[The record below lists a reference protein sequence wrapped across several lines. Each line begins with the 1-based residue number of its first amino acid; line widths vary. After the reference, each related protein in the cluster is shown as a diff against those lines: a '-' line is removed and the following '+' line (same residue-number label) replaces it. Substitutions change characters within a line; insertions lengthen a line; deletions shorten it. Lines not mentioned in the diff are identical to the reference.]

1 MSSTFEQLN
10 NSLEKLKLLQ
20 MKKYLSEV
28 TDFVSSNKLSFSD
41 GLLKLCNYELDH
53 KVEVASKSMIKAAA
67 FPFIKTIDD
76 YDFDFQP
83 KLNKQE
89 ILELTSLKF
98 IEELKNIVFLG
109 SSGVGKTHLAT
120 SLGIV
125 AAKKRYS
132 TYFIKCHDLLQQL
145 KRAKVE
151 NRLDSRL
158 KYLNRY
164 KLLIIDELGYLPID
178 KEDSNLFFQLIDM
191 RYEKKSTILTTNIN
205 FSNWDSVFYDAVV
218 ANAILDR
225 VLHHS
230 HVISING
237 YIRFFVHKY
246 LTLYNIWQFSND
258 LLCRDE
264 IWMVSK
270 NNDGVSE
277 LYSLGEFKD
286 EDGNKIRRD
295 EVLSKKY
302 IAGNYGAIPALKPMK
317 VLREGNIQ

>member
-67 FPFIKTIDD
+67 FPFIKTIED

-237 YIRFFVHKY
+237 CSYRVKDYITK
-246 LTLYNIWQFSND
+246 
-258 LLCRDE
+258 
-264 IWMVSK
+264 
-270 NNDGVSE
+270 SE
-277 LYSLGEFKD
+277 
-286 EDGNKIRRD
+286 
-295 EVLSKKY
+295 
-302 IAGNYGAIPALKPMK
+302 
-317 VLREGNIQ
+317 